1 MNISELPQ
9 EIKEL
14 ALLRQQEC
22 IYTTHDKGTDNLC
35 LAFDWSKTKEGL
47 EYWEEYYWKE
57 AVIIEP
63 KNIETG
69 TVITNGKVWKS
80 VEEITDIIEKKI
92 ATMSS
97 RGFESYY
104 LPIGIL
110 KDLIREI
117 KEIK

>member
-1 MNISELPQ
+1 MRISELPQ

-14 ALLRQQEC
+14 ALLRQQEEKE
-22 IYTTHDKGTDNLC
+22 I
-35 LAFDWSKTKEGL
+35 FVFSKTADDLDDAFYWKDTEEGNDFW
-47 EYWEEYYWKE
+47 EYWDNKE
-57 AVIIEP
+57 VGTIEP
-63 KNIETG
+63 KNYNEIITIIET
-69 TVITNGKVWKS
+69 
-80 VEEITDIIEKKI
+80 KI
-92 ATMSS
+92 DTMSS

>member
-1 MNISELPQ
+1 MRISELPQ
-9 EIKEL
+9 EIKET
-14 ALLRQQEC
+14 ALFRQLEFNDLK
-22 IYTTHDKGTDNLC
+22 YSKTTDHLGA
-35 LAFDWSKTKEGL
+35 AFDWGKTIEGH
-47 EYWEEYYWKE
+47 EYWDEWDDK
-57 AVIIEP
+57 EP
-63 KNIETG
+63 KNYDEIIYIIET
-69 TVITNGKVWKS
+69 
-80 VEEITDIIEKKI
+80 KI

>member
-1 MNISELPQ
+1 MKISELPQ

-14 ALLRQQEC
+14 ALLRQKERANGN
-22 IYTTHDKGTDNLC
+22 ITDSIGD
-35 LAFDWSKTKEGL
+35 AFVWSITEEGH
-47 EYWEEYYWKE
+47 EYWKE
-57 AVIIEP
+57 FDSKEAEIIES
-63 KNIETG
+63 KNYDDVIAIIET
-69 TVITNGKVWKS
+69 
-80 VEEITDIIEKKI
+80 KI

-117 KEIK
+117 KDIK

>member
-1 MNISELPQ
+1 MRISELPQ

-14 ALLRQQEC
+14 ALLRQTEC
-22 IYTTHDKGTDNLC
+22 VDPDYQKRTDFLENAFEWDDTEEGEKYWNDWDDKETI
-35 LAFDWSKTKEGL
+35 KEKPKN
-47 EYWEEYYWKE
+47 YDD
-57 AVIIEP
+57 VITIIE
-63 KNIETG
+63 N
-69 TVITNGKVWKS
+69 
-80 VEEITDIIEKKI
+80 KI

>member
-1 MNISELPQ
+1 MRISELP
-9 EIKEL
+9 EGEREL
-14 ALLRQQEC
+14 ALLRQIEC
-22 IYTTHDKGTDNLC
+22 QITSNKTTDNLS
-35 LAFDWSKTKEGL
+35 LAFDWYSTVEGDEYWSDLNYKEGT
-47 EYWEEYYWKE
+47 
-57 AVIIEP
+57 IEP
-63 KNIETG
+63 KNYDDVIAIIET
-69 TVITNGKVWKS
+69 
-80 VEEITDIIEKKI
+80 KI

>member
-1 MNISELPQ
+1 MRISELPQ

-14 ALLRQQEC
+14 ALFRQLEFNDLK
-22 IYTTHDKGTDNLC
+22 Y
-35 LAFDWSKTKEGL
+35 SKTTDKLGNSFNWEKTPEGHD
-47 EYWEEYYWKE
+47 YWDEWDDK
-57 AVIIEP
+57 EP
-63 KNIETG
+63 KNYDEIIYIIET
-69 TVITNGKVWKS
+69 
-80 VEEITDIIEKKI
+80 KI

-117 KEIK
+117 KDLK

>member
-1 MNISELPQ
+1 MRISELPQ

-14 ALLRQQEC
+14 ALLRQKERPNNSESDYLDEAFSWY
-22 IYTTHDKGTDNLC
+22 YTEEGTTYWNEWNLKD
-35 LAFDWSKTKEGL
+35 F
-47 EYWEEYYWKE
+47 
-57 AVIIEP
+57 VEP
-63 KNIETG
+63 KNYDDVITIIET
-69 TVITNGKVWKS
+69 
-80 VEEITDIIEKKI
+80 KI

>member
-1 MNISELPQ
+1 MKISELPQ

-14 ALLRQQEC
+14 ALLRQKERANGL
-22 IYTTHDKGTDNLC
+22 ITDSIAN
-35 LAFDWSKTKEGL
+35 AFVWSITKEGH
-47 EYWEEYYWKE
+47 EYWRELDSKE
-57 AVIIEP
+57 AEIIEP
-63 KNIETG
+63 KKYDNVISIIETKNYDD
-69 TVITNGKVWKS
+69 VIA
-80 VEEITDIIEKKI
+80 IIEKKI